1 MLEAALINSFSL
13 AILFTIGLFTFYNRL
28 LKVKDYILFF
38 GLLFLIVFIRV
49 FFNIRPVI
57 IIFIVAPS
65 IFLRWITGRKESSTL
80 FFILYIII
88 GLSVL
93 LSSAIAAPYARHTS
107 DPSTFE
113 LTSAIKLIVT
123 AAILYVPII
132 LVLKHLY
139 QKYLVVIFDQ
149 INEKLFLFITLLLA
163 FCAFFIYGVMTLA
176 AGIEEDRYYPLVGL
190 ITLYMVLTIGSVT
203 IILIYTKKN
212 FEQQQKIKDLN
223 TLKEYTDTLEA
234 TYNNL
239 RSFKHD
245 YVNILSTLAVFIDE
259 KRYDELDTFFHQ
271 NIMPLTRDLT
281 QNNAS
286 LANLSRIKNLELKSI
301 FYSKLLLANSK
312 NIEITV
318 DIPDEIEKPNV
329 DAIDLSRILGIY
341 LDNAIEAALETD
353 HPILNL
359 HSCAIDNGIVFIISN
374 SFIDHGI
381 SVSQMY
387 KKGISSKGEGRGLGL
402 YNVAAILAKY
412 DNIFTETSMEKGLFT
427 QKLQIISR

>member
-1 MLEAALINSFSL
+1 
-13 AILFTIGLFTFYNRL
+13 
-28 LKVKDYILFF
+28 
-38 GLLFLIVFIRV
+38 
-49 FFNIRPVI
+49 
-57 IIFIVAPS
+57 
-65 IFLRWITGRKESSTL
+65 
-80 FFILYIII
+80 
-88 GLSVL
+88 
-93 LSSAIAAPYARHTS
+93 
-107 DPSTFE
+107 
-113 LTSAIKLIVT
+113 
-123 AAILYVPII
+123 
-132 LVLKHLY
+132 
-139 QKYLVVIFDQ
+139 
-149 INEKLFLFITLLLA
+149 
-163 FCAFFIYGVMTLA
+163 MTLA
-176 AGIEEDRYYPLVGL
+176 AGIEEDRYYPRVGL

-271 NIMPLTRDLT
+271 NIMPLSRDLT

-301 FYSKLLLANSK
+301 FYSKLLLATSK

-402 YNVAAILAKY
+402 YNVTTILAKY
-412 DNIFTETSMEKGLFT
+412 DNIFTETSMENGLFT
-427 QKLQIISR
+427 QKLQIFQK

>member
-1 MLEAALINSFSL
+1 M
-13 AILFTIGLFTFYNRL
+13 
-28 LKVKDYILFF
+28 
-38 GLLFLIVFIRV
+38 
-49 FFNIRPVI
+49 
-57 IIFIVAPS
+57 
-65 IFLRWITGRKESSTL
+65 
-80 FFILYIII
+80 
-88 GLSVL
+88 
-93 LSSAIAAPYARHTS
+93 SSAIADPYARHTS
-107 DPSTFE
+107 DHSTLE
-113 LTSAIKLIVT
+113 LTSAIQLIVT

-176 AGIEEDRYYPLVGL
+176 AGIDEDRYYPLVGL
-190 ITLYMVLTIGSVT
+190 ITLYMVLTIVSVT
-203 IILIYTKKN
+203 IILVSTKKN
-212 FEQQQKIKDLN
+212 FEQLQKIKDFN

-271 NIMPLTRDLT
+271 NIMPLSRDFT

-301 FYSKLLLANSK
+301 FYSKLLLATSK

-318 DIPDEIEKPNV
+318 DIPDEIEKPNI
-329 DAIDLSRILGIY
+329 DAMDLSRILGIY

-353 HPILNL
+353 HPALNV
-359 HSCAIDNGIVFIISN
+359 HSCSIDNGILFMISN

-387 KKGISSKGEGRGLGL
+387 KKGISSKGEDRGLGL
-402 YNVAAILAKY
+402 YNVATILAKY
-412 DNIFTETSMEKGLFT
+412 DNTFTETSMENGLFI
-427 QKLQIISR
+427 QKLQIFSK